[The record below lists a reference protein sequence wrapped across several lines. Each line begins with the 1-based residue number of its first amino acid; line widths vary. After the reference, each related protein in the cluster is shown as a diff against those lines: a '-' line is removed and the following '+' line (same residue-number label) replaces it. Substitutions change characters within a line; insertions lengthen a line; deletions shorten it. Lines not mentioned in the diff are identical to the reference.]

1 MSPELVSI
9 VFYATPYTR
18 RFLIKA
24 KQVFLSFLGF
34 KLFILASLLTFLF
47 ISTGYAIFFGWAL
60 TKIIQSSLLTSSI
73 YF

>member
-24 KQVFLSFLGF
+24 KQVFLSFVGF
-34 KLFILASLLTFLF
+34 KLFILASLLTFFVLSVPVMRYSLVEHLLKLF
-47 ISTGYAIFFGWAL
+47 KVLY
-60 TKIIQSSLLTSSI
+60 
-73 YF
+73 

>member
-24 KQVFLSFLGF
+24 KQVFLSFLEF

-47 ISTGYAIFFGWAL
+47 ISTGYAIFFG
-60 TKIIQSSLLTSSI
+60 
-73 YF
+73 